1 MPPRDFT
8 SDVYSALLSA
18 LSSHT
23 FQDYDEFC
31 TAPAAQGIVLR
42 HDVDALPQHALRFAQ
57 MQHRLGI
64 QGTYYFRI
72 VPESLHPEVIEQVA
86 GLGHEI
92 GYHYEDVTLAAAA
105 MGADKKG
112 IKDPERFREQ
122 LLERA
127 IESFA
132 GNLAELRRYAEIHTI
147 CMHGSPLS
155 KWDSR
160 MLWSRYDYRDFG
172 LIGEP
177 YFDTDFTRVAYY
189 TDTGRR
195 WDGDKSILRDR
206 PVKATGCWSN
216 SGQIQQN
223 NTADSRVGQMQPF
236 PRFHTTFDIIQA
248 AREGRLPGR
257 IMFTFHPQR
266 WHDHWQPWLREL
278 VWQQTKNAVKYCLGA
293 WRAWKGADMA
303 RRDGQQAFDIPENP
317 LQTGRG
323 RVESPRF

>member
-1 MPPRDFT
+1 MPSFDYT
-8 SDVYSALLSA
+8 QSVYSTLLSV

-23 FQDYDEFC
+23 FQRYDEFC
-31 TAPAAQGIVLR
+31 TAPAAQGIILR

-57 MQHRLGI
+57 IQHRLGI

-72 VPESLHPEVIEQVA
+72 IPASLHPKVIEKVA

-92 GYHYEDVTLAAAA
+92 GYHYEDVTLAAAV
-105 MGADKKG
+105 MGADKKR

-122 LLERA
+122 LLEQA

-132 GNLAELRRYAEIHTI
+132 GNLAELRRYAEIRTI

-160 MLWSRYDYRDFG
+160 LLWSRYDYRDFG

-177 YFDTDFTRVAYY
+177 YFDIDFSRVAYY

-195 WDGDKSILRDR
+195 WDGDKSIIRDR
-206 PVKATGCWSN
+206 PVKATGRWSN
-216 SGQIQQN
+216 SGQILKS
-223 NTADSRVGQMQPF
+223 NTAEIRLAQIQPF

-248 AREGRLPGR
+248 AEEDLLPER
-257 IMFTFHPQR
+257 VMFTFHPQR
-266 WHDHWQPWLREL
+266 WHIHPLSWTREL
-278 VWQQTKNAVKYCLGA
+278 IWQNTKNVVKYGLGR
-293 WRAWKGADMA
+293 W
-303 RRDGQQAFDIPENP
+303 N
-317 LQTGRG
+317 GRIG
-323 RVESPRF
+323 

>member
-1 MPPRDFT
+1 MSRLDFT
-8 SDVYSALLSA
+8 LNTYSAILSA
-18 LSSHT
+18 LSSHP
-23 FQDYDEFC
+23 FQRYDEFC

-72 VPESLHPEVIEQVA
+72 VPASLHPEVMGKIA
-86 GLGHEI
+86 DLGHEI

-105 MGADKKG
+105 MGADKKS
-112 IKDPERFREQ
+112 IKEPERFREQ

-132 GNLAELRRYAEIHTI
+132 TNLAVLRRHADIRTI

-195 WDGDKSILRDR
+195 WDGDKSIIRDR
-206 PVKATGCWSN
+206 PVKTTGGWSN
-216 SGQIQQN
+216 SGRIQQS
-223 NTADSRVGQMQPF
+223 NTAGIRLAQIQPF
-236 PRFHTTFDIIQA
+236 PRFRTTFDIIQA
-248 AREGRLPGR
+248 ARDGRLPGR
-257 IMFTFHPQR
+257 MMFTFHPQR
-266 WHDHWQPWLREL
+266 WHDQWRPWLREL
-278 VWQQTKNAVKYCLGA
+278 VWQQTKNAVKYGLGA
-293 WRAWKGADMA
+293 WRGRKGADTALRDA
-303 RRDGQQAFDIPENP
+303 RKAIGTPESSLP
-317 LQTGRG
+317 AGEKSR
-323 RVESPRF
+323 